1 MQTAVLLTAEEFFHL
16 PDPIEGG
23 KMELAC
29 GKVVTMSPVGR
40 PHSTTAR
47 RVDHALTPFVEA
59 NALGELH
66 MELGFILSRKPDTVR
81 APDVAVISAVQL
93 AKAGDWET
101 FFDGAPALAVEVWSP
116 EDRERDVQKKIRE
129 YLTAGTSRVWD
140 VRPREQ
146 TVTVHR
152 QDGSAI
158 VRRVGDTLDS
168 DDAGLTLPGF
178 ELSLTQLFA

>member
-16 PDPIEGG
+16 PDSIEGG

-40 PHSTTAR
+40 PHSKTALR
-47 RVDHALTPFVEA
+47 IA
-59 NALGELH
+59 NALTEAVEAEGAELH

-81 APDVAVISAVQL
+81 APDVAFISAAQL
-93 AKAGDWET
+93 TSAGEWET
-101 FFDGAPALAVEVWSP
+101 FFVGPPALAVEVWSP
-116 EDRERDVQKKIRE
+116 EDRERDAQKKIRE
-129 YLTAGTSRVWD
+129 YLNAGTSRVWD